1 MPVRFRLLI
10 VQSIL
15 LAVVQ
20 CSAQDKPIAEIS
32 GAYQYDHLSLST
44 SGASATLNLSRG
56 WDGSVNVP
64 ILRWFDVVGDV
75 SRVWRSY
82 SCSGCGASATVS
94 VLTYGGGP
102 QLSYRNSPYVQPFA
116 RFILGSAHSS
126 FGGSVSNLS
135 VSASVNSFFVA
146 PGSGVDIRIAHNLWL
161 RVGAD
166 WLHTSKDG
174 VTVNGVRVLGGI
186 KFTFG
191 GARPSSASPSSQS
204 SEPVQTSARMK
215 ISALGI
221 LAAVGQQQGAE
232 IIEVSPNGVA
242 ALGALHPGDVIN
254 AVDGKAVRTPV
265 ELAAELSSRKV
276 GDKVRLG
283 FSIRGQW
290 QSETILTL
298 GESQ

>member
-10 VQSIL
+10 VLSIL

-32 GAYQYDHLSLST
+32 GAYQYDHLSLSAR
-44 SGASATLNLSRG
+44 GASATLNLPRG

-64 ILRWFDVVGDV
+64 ILRWLDVVGDV
-75 SRVWRSY
+75 SRVSK
-82 SCSGCGASATVS
+82 SHTCSGCGASATVS
-94 VLTYGGGP
+94 ALTYGGGP
-102 QLSYRNSPYVQPFA
+102 QLTYRNSRYVQPFA
-116 RFILGSAHSS
+116 RIILGSAHSS
-126 FGGSVSNLS
+126 LGASVSSLS
-135 VSASVNSFFVA
+135 VSASVNSFFIA

-174 VTVNGVRVLGGI
+174 VTVNGARALGGI

-191 GARPSSASPSSQS
+191 RARPSSGSPSSQS

-221 LAAVGQQQGAE
+221 MAAVGQQQGAE
-232 IIEVSPNGVA
+232 IVEVFPNGVA

-290 QSETILTL
+290 QSETVLTL